1 MLKKIIGY
9 SILSS
14 ILLGMA
20 FVSSVINHSP
30 WYTGF
35 IILGAVGIILGAVG
49 IILGLV
55 LLAVNLIIGKD

>member
-35 IILGAVGIILGAVG
+35 IILGAVGIILG
-49 IILGLV
+49 LV

>member
-14 ILLGMA
+14 ILLGVA
-20 FVSSVINHSP
+20 FIWSSVINHAP

-35 IILGAVGIILGAVG
+35 IILGAVG

-55 LLAVNLIIGKD
+55 LLAVNLIVGKD